1 MRERQCWL
9 NFAHTNRNQHYAI
22 RKMATNE
29 QVKSKR
35 ELMSERLKTK
45 YPDREYADDEALFSQ
60 INDDYDAYD
69 GELNGFRERE
79 KSLVDVFNRDPRS
92 AQFLT
97 DMAKGQDPWSNLIR
111 RVGVE
116 GMTDILNDPDK
127 QEAFEAANKEYLERV
142 AKSKELDE
150 QYDRNLAES
159 QTTVAQMQAER
170 GIDDD
175 TMDKAL
181 DWLGQVANEVLL
193 GKFTKES
200 IEMALKAINHD
211 VDVEAASQDGEVR
224 GRNSRV
230 EAKLRKPSRGDG
242 MPTLGGSNNSP
253 RGGDQNKSI
262 FDLAAEAK

>member
-1 MRERQCWL
+1 MV
-9 NFAHTNRNQHYAI
+9 TP
-22 RKMATNE
+22 E

-35 ELMSERLKTK
+35 ERMSERLKTK
-45 YPDREYADDEALFSQ
+45 YPDREYADDEAMFGQ

-69 GELNGFRERE
+69 GELSGYRERE
-79 KSLVDVFNRDPRS
+79 KSLVDMFNRDPRS

-97 DMAKGQDPWSNLIR
+97 DMAKGQDPWANLIR

-116 GMTDILNDPDK
+116 GMTDILNDPSK

-150 QYDRNLAES
+150 QYDKNLAES
-159 QTTVAQMQAER
+159 QTTVAQMQSER

-200 IEMALKAINHD
+200 IEMALKAINYE
-211 VDVEAASQDGEVR
+211 VDVEAAGQDGEVR
-224 GRNSRV
+224 GRNTRA
-230 EAKLRKPSRGDG
+230 EAQLRKPSRGDG
-242 MPTLGGSNNSP
+242 MPMLGGSNNSP
-253 RGGDQNKSI
+253 RGGDEGKSI
-262 FDLAAEAK
+262 FDLAAEAR